1 MSEMKLYQHQ
11 KEALE
16 QTEGR
21 NRVAYFYDMGL
32 GKTFIG
38 SEKMRQLAANT
49 NLIICQKSKIQ
60 DWKQHFMDNYPLIYI
75 YNLTDKKS
83 FEMWLKDQ
91 QTGWYQPSVAIINY
105 ELAWRRPELLKI
117 RHFTLMLDESSL
129 IQNASAKQT
138 KFILKLQPDNVIL
151 LSGTPCSGKYENLW
165 TQAHLLGWEIPKR
178 TYEQQYVNWT
188 TLNLGRAKVR
198 IVDKKN
204 PYKNVERLKQKLRE
218 NGALFKKTE
227 EVLDLPEQTYVTITC
242 EPVAAYKTLLKDK
255 IVTLEGKDLVAD
267 TRLTEHLYTR
277 MVCGQYNPNK
287 LQALKD
293 LIESTKD
300 RLVIFYNFNA
310 EIEKIKSVCQD
321 RPLSIINGSIK
332 DLAAYEAESDSITLV
347 QYQAGAKGLNL
358 QKANKVIYFTPT
370 ERCEDWM
377 QSAKRIHR
385 IGQKNACIYYKLV
398 TMRTIEEGI
407 YKALERGEDYT
418 DELFRKETE
427 DEREKGNR
435 TRNPQHRTRNPQHGN
450 VAILPRNER
459 HMGPR

>member
-60 DWKQHFMDNYPLIYI
+60 DWKQHFTENYPQA
-75 YNLTDKKS
+75 NVHDLTNKKTY
-83 FEMWLKDQ
+83 EKWQEDTQEKRAYPIV
-91 QTGWYQPSVAIINY
+91 GIINY

-117 RHFTLMLDESSL
+117 KHFTLMLDESSL

-138 KFILKLQPDNVIL
+138 KFILKMQPDNVIL

-165 TQAHLLGWEIPKR
+165 TQAHLLGWDIKKT
-178 TYEQQYVNWT
+178 TYEQQYINWT
-188 TLNLGRAKVR
+188 SLNLGRAKVR

-255 IVTLEGKDLVAD
+255 IVTIEGKYLVAD
-267 TRLTEHLYTR
+267 LSIKEHLYAR
-277 MVCGQYNPNK
+277 MICGQYNPNK

-293 LIESTKD
+293 LIDSTKD

-310 EIEKIKSVCQD
+310 ELEKIKSVCQD
-321 RPLSIINGSIK
+321 RPLSIINGSTK
-332 DLAAYEAESDSITLV
+332 DLAAYETEGDSITLV

-370 ERCEDWM
+370 ERCDDWM

-398 TMRTIEEGI
+398 TRGTIEQSI
-407 YKALERGEDYT
+407 YKALERGENYT
-418 DELFRKETE
+418 HELYRKETE
-427 DEREKGNR
+427 
-435 TRNPQHRTRNPQHGN
+435 
-450 VAILPRNER
+450 A
-459 HMGPR
+459 

>member
-11 KEALE
+11 KEALK

-38 SEKMRQLAANT
+38 SEKMKQLAANT

-60 DWKQHFMDNYPLIYI
+60 DWMEHMANNYPMAVWD
-75 YNLTDKKS
+75 LTDKND
-83 FEMWLKDQ
+83 LKLFWEYCKF
-91 QTGWYQPSVAIINY
+91 GKVGIINY

-117 RHFTLMLDESSL
+117 KHFTLMLDESSL

-178 TYEQQYVNWT
+178 TYEQQYVNWA
-188 TLNLGRAKVR
+188 TLKLGQAKTRIVGRAKVR

-255 IVTLEGKDLVAD
+255 IVTLEGKELVAD
-267 TRLTEHLYTR
+267 TTLTEHLYAR

-300 RLVIFYNFNA
+300 RLIIFYNFNA
-310 EIEKIKSVCQD
+310 ELEKIKSVCQD

-332 DLAAYEAESDSITLV
+332 DLTAYEAESDSITLV

-398 TMRTIEEGI
+398 TRRTIEEGI

-418 DELFRKETE
+418 HELFRKET
-427 DEREKGNR
+427 K
-435 TRNPQHRTRNPQHGN
+435 
-450 VAILPRNER
+450 A
-459 HMGPR
+459 

>member
-16 QTEGR
+16 QTEER

-38 SEKMRQLAANT
+38 SEKMKQLAANT

-60 DWKQHFMDNYPLIYI
+60 DWKQHMANNYPMAVWD
-75 YNLTDKKS
+75 LTDKND
-83 FEMWLKDQ
+83 LKLFWEYCKF
-91 QTGWYQPSVAIINY
+91 GKVGIINY

-188 TLNLGRAKVR
+188 TLKLGQAKARIVGRAKVR

-255 IVTLEGKDLVAD
+255 IVTLEGKELVAD
-267 TRLTEHLYTR
+267 TTLTEHLYAR

-300 RLVIFYNFNA
+300 RLIIFYNFNA
-310 EIEKIKSVCQD
+310 ELEKIKSVCQD

-332 DLAAYEAESDSITLV
+332 DLTAYEAESDSITLV

-398 TMRTIEEGI
+398 TRRTIEEGI

-418 DELFRKETE
+418 HELFRKET
-427 DEREKGNR
+427 K
-435 TRNPQHRTRNPQHGN
+435 
-450 VAILPRNER
+450 A
-459 HMGPR
+459 

>member
-11 KEALE
+11 KEALQ

-38 SEKMRQLAANT
+38 SEKMKQLAANA

-60 DWKQHFMDNYPLIYI
+60 DWKQHFTDNYPRANVLD
-75 YNLTDKKS
+75 LTNKK
-83 FEMWLKDQ
+83 EYEEWKEETQ
-91 QTGWYQPSVAIINY
+91 EKRAHPIVGIINY

-117 RHFTLMLDESSL
+117 KHFTLMLDESSL
-129 IQNASAKQT
+129 IQNESAKQT

-188 TLNLGRAKVR
+188 TLNLGQAKARIVGRAKVR

-204 PYKNVERLKQKLRE
+204 PYKNVKRLKQKLRE

-255 IVTLEGKDLVAD
+255 IVTLEGKELVAD
-267 TRLTEHLYTR
+267 TTLTEHLYAR

-300 RLVIFYNFNA
+300 RLIIFYNFNA
-310 EIEKIKSVCQD
+310 ELEKIKSVCQD

-332 DLAAYEAESDSITLV
+332 DLTAYEAESDSITLV

-398 TMRTIEEGI
+398 TRRTIEEGI

-418 DELFRKETE
+418 HELFRKET
-427 DEREKGNR
+427 K
-435 TRNPQHRTRNPQHGN
+435 
-450 VAILPRNER
+450 A
-459 HMGPR
+459 